1 MRRSFLV
8 GIVPALAF
16 AAVVSSTKEAKAGP
30 HLDLDLD
37 LGTAFQSSNS
47 NVSRIDFSGGLG
59 ARLGYRFNIR
69 NSWVYFQP
77 ELGGHY
83 MHFGFNSSAI
93 GYDYAGTVNGGLKV
107 GLQGIVQPN
116 IFGHVGLGIL
126 AYNTDR
132 FNSQGYLGPAAD
144 IGAGLD
150 FRLLPGFTLGA
161 QVAYNA
167 VTVPAGNESAA
178 RWVSFGLT
186 AGFHFLDEPVRP
198 VRRVYVYR

>member
-8 GIVPALAF
+8 GLVPALAF
-16 AAVVSSTKEAKAGP
+16 VAVVSSTREAKAGP

-37 LGTAFQSSNS
+37 LGTAFQSQNGA
-47 NVSRIDFSGGLG
+47 SRLDFSGGLG

-69 NSWVYFQP
+69 GSWLYVQP

-83 MHFGFNSSAI
+83 MHFGFNSPAI
-93 GYDYAGTVNGGLKV
+93 GYDYAGTVTGGVKL

-116 IFGHVGLGIL
+116 IFGHVGLGVL
-126 AYNTDR
+126 AFNTDR
-132 FNSQGYLGPAAD
+132 FDSQGYLGPAAD
-144 IGAGLD
+144 IGAGID

-167 VTVPAGNESAA
+167 VTVPSGIEGAA
-178 RWVSFGLT
+178 RWVNFGLT

-198 VRRVYVYR
+198 VRRVYYR